1 MSRRPMTKAQVDNLA
16 RDLIHLW
23 GATAIW
29 CGIDGARRDHCEE
42 WAEILGRQWDAQ
54 TASRVQARLYEL
66 AESFSRRYERHPGE

>member
-29 CGIDGARRDHCEE
+29 CGIGGARRDHCEE
-42 WAEILGRQWDAQ
+42 WAETLGRRWDTQ
-54 TASRVQARLYEL
+54 TANRVEARLNEL